1 MERHCDNLSL
11 LMLKEKKNP
20 KTFPLSLSFRKIFF
34 VSINCFLDGMLIKL
48 YYLFYLIFAWAILSS
63 IFLDFLNHH
72 NNFSWTLILFF
83 NFFFFNGDTLV
94 SWSSCWQNGKKCDTY
109 QRHIPCP
116 GNPSE
121 REKFQLNWCLLVY
134 KEMFLR
140 KNINKVNWRRCW
152 QTQITLYN
160 FIQKAPLAPSS
171 ASW

>member
-11 LMLKEKKNP
+11 LMLKEKKKT
-20 KTFPLSLSFRKIFF
+20 KTFPLSPSFRKIFL

-83 NFFFFNGDTLV
+83 FFFNGGTLV

-109 QRHIPCP
+109 QRYIPCP

-121 REKFQLNWCLLVY
+121 RENFSWTDVCLY
-134 KEMFLR
+134 
-140 KNINKVNWRRCW
+140 IRRC
-152 QTQITLYN
+152 
-160 FIQKAPLAPSS
+160 F
-171 ASW
+171 